1 MEGKR
6 TAARRLVEIEQRL
19 DALERGPPIQK
30 SVPGDEPLWALQQLQ
45 AQGFD
50 GVLFA
55 GQLDAPG
62 VGRVA
67 WQYGLSAHTLLT
79 QDWDAASP
87 MLAALGHPA
96 RLRLMRAVLSGQI
109 RNADLSE
116 LPGVGSTGQL
126 YHHLRELVA
135 AGWLSPAGR
144 GSHRIPAKRM
154 VPLLTILA
162 ATEALNSQLPE
173 VRTEDES

>member
-1 MEGKR
+1 MEKR
-6 TAARRLVEIEQRL
+6 VSTVQRLEKIERRLE
-19 DALERGPPIQK
+19 ALERGPPVQMA
-30 SVPGDEPLWALQQLQ
+30 VPGDEPLWALRQLQ
-45 AQGFD
+45 AQEFD

-55 GQLDAPG
+55 GQLEAPG
-62 VGRVA
+62 VGRVG
-67 WQYGLSAHTLLT
+67 WQYGLSARTLLA

-87 MLAALGHPA
+87 VLAALGHPA
-96 RLRLMRAVLSGQI
+96 RLRLLRAVLGGQI

-135 AGWLSPAGR
+135 AGWLKSAGR
-144 GSHRIPAKRM
+144 GSHRVPAERV

-162 ATEALNSQLPE
+162 ATEALDAHLPE
-173 VRTEDES
+173 PHVENA

>member
-6 TAARRLVEIEQRL
+6 TAARRLEEIEQRL

-30 SVPGDEPLWALQQLQ
+30 SVPGDEPLWALRQLQ

-67 WQYGLSAHTLLT
+67 WQYGLSARTLLT

-87 MLAALGHPA
+87 VLAALGHPA
-96 RLRLMRAVLSGQI
+96 RLRLLRAVLGGQI
-109 RNADLSE
+109 RNADLSGLE
-116 LPGVGSTGQL
+116 GVGSTGQL

-135 AGWLSPAGR
+135 AGWLKPAGR
-144 GSHRIPAKRM
+144 GSHRLPPERT
-154 VPLLTILA
+154 VPLLIILA
-162 ATEALNSQLPE
+162 ATEALNPHPPE
-173 VRTEDES
+173 PHQEDES